1 MISDQLINRNIYI
14 YYWYFVIV
22 SSRKKGGV
30 QWFFLSFNFESIDRY
45 YQGTDVL
52 NQWSSFFKNII
63 KKKWNGVFSNIVKG
77 WFIFFIYTNKRF
89 WSLRTQRDLTPLYL
103 SDSREIPLSS
113 YAFMSITQFILLL
126 QGWTQAG
133 IGAIKENTY

>member
-63 KKKWNGVFSNIVKG
+63 KKKWNGVFSNIGK
-77 WFIFFIYTNKRF
+77 
-89 WSLRTQRDLTPLYL
+89 S
-103 SDSREIPLSS
+103 
-113 YAFMSITQFILLL
+113 
-126 QGWTQAG
+126 
-133 IGAIKENTY
+133 